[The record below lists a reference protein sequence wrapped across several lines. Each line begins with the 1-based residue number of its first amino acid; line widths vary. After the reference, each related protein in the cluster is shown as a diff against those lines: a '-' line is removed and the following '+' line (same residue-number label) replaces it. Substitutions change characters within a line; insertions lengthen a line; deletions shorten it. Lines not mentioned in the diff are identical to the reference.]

1 MKKKCLCAI
10 FSSNHSNRIYAK
22 KEVRVMHT
30 VYLHILPILQRIQ
43 NQEDN
48 MGFRKGYLLGV

>member
-1 MKKKCLCAI
+1 
-10 FSSNHSNRIYAK
+10 
-22 KEVRVMHT
+22 MHT
-30 VYLHILPILQRIQ
+30 VYLHILPTLQRIQ